1 MKILLAHVVHSPG
14 VGEWYRRIAA
24 AAGDGLDVRC
34 FCVTLRPPGPRL
46 GFSDL
51 DRQWGRRDPELF
63 AMYRELL
70 AAAEDRDV
78 LLLYNGANVHPEFLA
93 CLPTFNVYCCFDDPE
108 SSRDLSAPVAP
119 SFDAVFYGNVAS
131 RFQYESWGCRRL
143 AWLPIFTAPGDVPG
157 RDEGERL
164 LSADRTVEVSLVCE
178 FNRYRRER
186 LAALAR
192 AYPGARFHGPG
203 WEAGRIGEKE
213 LFDLYS
219 KTKIGWNVHNS
230 TGPINR
236 RLFTLP
242 GFGVLQICDN
252 KTGLGHIF
260 RLDREA
266 VGFDTIP
273 EAVEKTRHYLEREED
288 RREIARNGWRRYW
301 EEYHAGAVWN
311 RIAQQ
316 VTSWMGEPGAERR
329 RPVLPLPS
337 GRPSGGKTAAG
348 KAREGL
354 RRVAAAGRVFIGRQ
368 GTESDPNRETD
379 ACRRPPD
386 ERHILGVEVSA
397 YRENPG
403 MPGMNL
409 ARERLARGEP
419 FEWPN
424 MLALNWAVTS
434 LIGDARTIVEIG
446 AGTGAF
452 AQFAALDPGRTL
464 HCFEEDD
471 FARGWAERN
480 RVSPN
485 VSYFRTYEGNLRNR
499 YDLLVA
505 VDVVEH
511 AADLDPFLSFCAG
524 LAPRAI
530 LTTPNRAA
538 VRGPTDS
545 GPPAYLPHVR
555 EFDAGE
561 FYWVLRLVYEDVRL
575 YHMPDVYVPWL
586 EPMTIGEKG
595 TPIIAHCRGPLR
607 PRPGVPGS
615 D

>member
-1 MKILLAHVVHSPG
+1 LRILLAHVVHSPE
-14 VGEWYRRIAA
+14 VGGWYRRVAE
-24 AAGDGLDVRC
+24 AAGEGIDVRC

-46 GFSDL
+46 GFLEL
-51 DRQWGRRDPELF
+51 DRRWKRRDPELF
-63 AMYRELL
+63 AMYRELQ

-78 LLLYNGANVHPEFLA
+78 LLLYNGANIHPEFLA

-143 AWLPIFTAPGDVPG
+143 AWLPIFTSPTDVPD
-157 RDEGERL
+157 REEGERL
-164 LSADRTVEVSLVCE
+164 ILAERTIEVSLVCE
-178 FNRYRRER
+178 ANRHRRKR

-192 AYPGARFHGPG
+192 AFPGARCHGSG
-203 WEAGRIGEKE
+203 WSAGRIGEKE
-213 LFDLYS
+213 IHDLYAR
-219 KTKIGWNVHNS
+219 TKIGWNVHNS

-252 KTGLGHIF
+252 KTGLGQIF

-273 EAVEKTRHYLEREED
+273 EAIEKTRYYLDREED
-288 RREIARNGWRRYW
+288 RREIARNGWLRYW

-316 VTSWMGEPGAERR
+316 VTSWMADPGVDRN
-329 RPVLPLPS
+329 RPVLHLPS
-337 GRPSGGKTAAG
+337 GRPSGGESAAG

-354 RRVAAAGRVFIGRQ
+354 RRVAEAGRVLLGRH
-368 GTESDPNRETD
+368 GTGGNPAPEAEVP
-379 ACRRPPD
+379 RRALD
-386 ERHILGVEVSA
+386 ERHILGEEVFA

-403 MPGMNL
+403 MPGVNL

-446 AGTGAF
+446 SGTGAF
-452 AQFAALDPGRTL
+452 ARFAALDPRRSL

-471 FARGWAERN
+471 FAREWAEKN
-480 RVSPN
+480 RASPN
-485 VSYFRTYEGNLRNR
+485 VSYFRTYEGNLKNP

-511 AADLDPFLSFCAG
+511 ATDLNGFLSFCAG
-524 LAPRAI
+524 LAPRAVF
-530 LTTPNRAA
+530 TTPNRTA
-538 VRGPTDS
+538 VRGPGDS
-545 GPPAYLPHVR
+545 GPPAYPPHVR

-561 FYWVLRLVYEDVRL
+561 FYWILRLLYGEVHL
-575 YHMPDVYVPWL
+575 YHMPDVNVPWL
-586 EPMTIGEKG
+586 EPMTIGETG
-595 TPIIAHCRGPLR
+595 TPIVAHCRSPLLSAAGF
-607 PRPGVPGS
+607 PGTG
-615 D
+615 